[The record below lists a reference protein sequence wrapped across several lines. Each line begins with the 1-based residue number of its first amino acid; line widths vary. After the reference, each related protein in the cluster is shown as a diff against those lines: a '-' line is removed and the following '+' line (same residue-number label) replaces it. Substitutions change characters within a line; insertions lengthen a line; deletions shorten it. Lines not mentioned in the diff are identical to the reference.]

1 MKTYTPQ
8 ENGTAA
14 RVIAFFRDNP
24 DEELTR
30 ADIAAKF
37 SCKPGSIDVMLRPA
51 VDSGLLMKRRETGR
65 DMVWCKPAPIPTLRP
80 EPPFTAHLNG
90 DTPAPNGS
98 GSIPLI
104 AFARER
110 AERRAPTLISPQPTG
125 LRVSLWSDGALVIER
140 GAVFVASLTAEE
152 TRHLI
157 KYLDKVLLDRAEGEA
172 A

>member
-1 MKTYTPQ
+1 MTYTPQ

-65 DMVWCKPAPIPTLRP
+65 YMVWCAP
-80 EPPFTAHLNG
+80 
-90 DTPAPNGS
+90 
-98 GSIPLI
+98 
-104 AFARER
+104 
-110 AERRAPTLISPQPTG
+110 Q
-125 LRVSLWSDGALVIER
+125 GA
-140 GAVFVASLTAEE
+140 G
-152 TRHLI
+152 
-157 KYLDKVLLDRAEGEA
+157 G
-172 A
+172 